1 MPEAEIA
8 PICQAWSEV
17 ANDAADAPATCAI
30 GAGLESVRAALALER
45 SVQVAATAHPTSDVT
60 ASARAARRLMGRTL
74 SRDRRSAAPTLEH
87 GTVCCPGVIPIPEYA
102 PPRSPLRRM
111 LAASFGQARRTP
123 RCPDAPRLDGRLAV
137 VTGATGGI
145 GLEIARGLARRGAKL
160 ILPCRN
166 AAKGAAVRDRLG
178 EAAVDLVPMDLEDLE
193 SVREGARS
201 IEGLAAGRPVDLLV
215 ENAGIWPVRY
225 ARTRQGHEIAFGVNV
240 LAHFALRRCLEESG
254 LLARAR
260 VVILT
265 GDIYIL
271 ESTCTPDFTWRGRR
285 GGMRAYCRSKLGNL
299 WMAEEL
305 MRRFPQLT
313 VYVAHPGVVATNLGG
328 DAGALGN
335 RLKRLVMIEPEL
347 GAQMPLVCCTQPGL
361 VNGAYYHNAHGRM
374 RLAEADP
381 ARDGPAAAR
390 LWETCETLAGG

>member
-1 MPEAEIA
+1 M
-8 PICQAWSEV
+8 
-17 ANDAADAPATCAI
+17 
-30 GAGLESVRAALALER
+30 
-45 SVQVAATAHPTSDVT
+45 
-60 ASARAARRLMGRTL
+60 
-74 SRDRRSAAPTLEH
+74 
-87 GTVCCPGVIPIPEYA
+87 IPLPEYA
-102 PPRSPLRRM
+102 ASSSPLRRL

-123 RCPDAPRLDGRLAV
+123 RCPDTPRLDGRLAV

-145 GLEIARGLARRGAKL
+145 GLEIARGLARRGARL

-166 AAKGAAVRDRLG
+166 PAKGAALRDGLRADPAG

-193 SVREGARS
+193 SVRAGARS
-201 IEGLAAGRPVDLLV
+201 IEALAAGRQVDLLV

-271 ESTCTPDFTWRGRR
+271 ESTCTPDSTWSGRR

-299 WMAEEL
+299 WIAEEL
-305 MRRFPQLT
+305 LRRSPQLS
-313 VYVAHPGVVATNLGG
+313 VYVVHPGVVATNLGG

-335 RLKRLVMIEPEL
+335 RLKRLIMIEPEL
-347 GAQMPLVCCTQPGL
+347 GAQTPLVCCTQPGL
-361 VNGAYYHNAHGRM
+361 VNGAYYHNALGRM
-374 RLAEADP
+374 RLADADP
-381 ARDGPAAAR
+381 ARDGRAAAR
-390 LWETCETLAGG
+390 LWETCEALTRG